1 MNRVR
6 FYPAYLDCNAR
17 HCSDRSHF
25 SLAPLSSSQV
35 SSRQTTVSK
44 EEIYDLLGIGYGPAH
59 LALSIALRESAEANE
74 ANFKAHFVEK
84 RGHFAW
90 HPALLLPGS
99 QLQVSPLK
107 DLVTL
112 RDPTSDYSFYNYLHS
127 HGRLARY
134 INKEQGVPSRREWT
148 SYLAWAARRMNEAVS
163 YGQDVISIEPLAL
176 TSAAPDAK
184 EETITVRP
192 ASGQE
197 ADALSL
203 YRIRCRDEATGHV
216 VTRYAR
222 NLSVAVG
229 GVPKLPPAFQ
239 AAWSE
244 QANASSSIPRIV
256 HSGFYIPS
264 LAQLEPE
271 LHKAASL
278 RRPHGAAPLDD
289 SARLH
294 LAVIGAGQS
303 STEMLMNLHSRFP
316 TAIVTMIFRASA
328 LVPSDDTGFVN
339 SAAFDPER
347 TDEFWQANETQRR
360 RWLQEFKRTNYS
372 VVRTDLLNEL
382 HDTMYDKYEVQLP
395 EELQDP
401 SEREQGRMEMRRC
414 TEVDTVDLVEDGVE
428 LTLRDNLRNGKLET
442 VHFDAVFLGTGFIRS
457 PAQMPFLEQLK
468 PFYPALDSEWMARDT
483 TAEEDETAKLV
494 DVEDEEVVERRRENL
509 RGITRD
515 YRLVPASAMRSTLH
529 SGKSS
534 PGAASDASS
543 TSSQQTLASEGH
555 LSDTS
560 NLPEPSLYVLGGN
573 EATHGLSD
581 SLLSIVAHRAGELT
595 TSLMQRLARTRRG
608 TASTASPQPTART
621 TASVANGK
629 ASVTMTK
636 ARAAAQV
643 VNEKL
648 ASLSGLQLNES

>member
-1 MNRVR
+1 MDGV
-6 FYPAYLDCNAR
+6 
-17 HCSDRSHF
+17 
-25 SLAPLSSSQV
+25 SSSH
-35 SSRQTTVSK
+35 TTVPQGD
-44 EEIYDLLGIGYGPAH
+44 IYDLLGIGYGPAH
-59 LALSIALRESAEANE
+59 LALSIALREWSEANE
-74 ANFKAHFVEK
+74 TNFKAHFLEK

-112 RDPTSDYSFYNYLHS
+112 RDPTSTYSFYNYLHS

-134 INKEQGVPSRREWT
+134 INKEQSVPSRREWT
-148 SYLAWAARRMNEAVS
+148 SYLAWAARRMSEDVS
-163 YGQDVISIEPLAL
+163 YGQDVVSIDPLTLA
-176 TSAAPDAK
+176 SAVPDAK
-184 EETITVRP
+184 EDTVAVRP
-192 ASGQE
+192 ASGE
-197 ADALSL
+197 ETGSLCL
-203 YRIRCRDEATGHV
+203 YRVRTRDEATGQV

-229 GVPKLPPAFQ
+229 GAPKLPPAFH
-239 AAWSE
+239 AAWAE
-244 QANASSSIPRIV
+244 QSYDGDSIPRIV

-264 LAQLEPE
+264 MAKLEPE

-278 RRPHGAAPLDD
+278 RHSDDAAPMAD
-289 SARLH
+289 SSRLR

-303 STEMLMNLHSRFP
+303 STEMFMNLHSRFP

-328 LVPSDDTGFVN
+328 LVPSDDTGFIN

-360 RWLQEFKRTNYS
+360 QWLQEFKRTNYS

-395 EELQDP
+395 DELQDP
-401 SEREQGRMEMRRC
+401 SEKQAGRMEMRRC
-414 TEVDTVDLVEDGVE
+414 TEVDKASAVEDGVE
-428 LTLRDNLRNGKLET
+428 LTLRDKLRNGRLET
-442 VHFDAVFLGTGFIRS
+442 VRFDAVFIGTGFDRS
-457 PAQMPFLEQLK
+457 PANMPFLKELK
-468 PFYPALDSEWMARDT
+468 PFYPALDEEWMSRDT
-483 TAEEDETAKLV
+483 TAEEDEVAKSIE
-494 DVEDEEVVERRRENL
+494 VEDDEVIERRRENM

-515 YRLVPASAMRSTLH
+515 YRLVPGSAMHSAPLR

-534 PGAASDASS
+534 PGAVSDASS
-543 TSSQQTLASEGH
+543 TSSQQTLASEQ
-555 LSDTS
+555 STE

-595 TSLMQRLARTRRG
+595 TSLLQRLPRTRRG
-608 TASTASPQPTART
+608 TASSST
-621 TASVANGK
+621 TQQAGLAVGGEKTSSTTTG
-629 ASVTMTK
+629 SVTQTK

-643 VNEKL
+643 VNDKL
-648 ASLSGLQLNES
+648 AAISGLHLNASS